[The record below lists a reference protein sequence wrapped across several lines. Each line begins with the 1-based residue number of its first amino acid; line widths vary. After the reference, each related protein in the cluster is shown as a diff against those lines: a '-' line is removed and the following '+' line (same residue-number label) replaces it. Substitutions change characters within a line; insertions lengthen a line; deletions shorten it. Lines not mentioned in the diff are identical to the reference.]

1 MPDTTKTKSM
11 RKKNILCCVIP
22 ALILFLAGS
31 SLVEFPRP
39 AAAEKSCGCAC
50 GHKCPCG
57 AVTQVPHFQPRQA
70 PAETGFTQVFVFKGL
85 VFGKEKLT
93 YSPGYRQDIFRPPNS
108 AWYSSCAQLF

>member
-1 MPDTTKTKSM
+1 M
-11 RKKNILCCVIP
+11 RKKNILWCAIP
-22 ALILFLAGS
+22 ALILFLVGS

-50 GHKCPCG
+50 GQKCPCG
-57 AVTQVPHFQPRQA
+57 AVTQVPHLQPRQA

-108 AWYSSCAQLF
+108 AGYSFCARFF